1 MVEPSGSDLKGAGMA
16 ASNKSVGLQITLA
29 IFAMLAVIGWVAFY
43 MQFRELADNKARFDK
58 ATADKQVADKSAS
71 DFLDQITYFK
81 AAAGYNQPD
90 VGDPDQNAANTVI
103 GAIAIDVGKVNSA
116 HGPVPTSTLAA
127 TIEFLSQ
134 RVTDLTSQVGL
145 DSTQLATRNTE
156 LAALRGQYQ
165 QQVDQHQGARR
176 SAETDLA
183 NLRDTTK
190 EQLDARQKQIEDLAR
205 SLSDVQ
211 IEFDE
216 AQATWTAERKKYV
229 ADHEQLV
236 IQVDDLRNKLKD
248 ATRVSFERPDG
259 LVRWVDNTAG
269 LVWINLGSQ
278 DRLRLRTTFS
288 VYRKA
293 HHGVARGAEDIKGQI
308 EVTRI
313 VDNHTAEARILDHD
327 IYDPISR
334 NDPVYTPLWSP
345 GRTEI
350 FAVIGLVDLDQDGVL
365 DRDQFHDIVADAG
378 AKLNHEVLDDG
389 TRVRYEGFPDKFINW
404 TEDSPTLDSDTK
416 YLILADIPDPALALR
431 EEDKTVR
438 EMIAANLLA
447 MRNEA
452 RLKGI
457 EEIRLSDFLEHIGYR
472 PQRRLYVPG
481 LVDRPFNLRAGAAS
495 VGTNELVGD
504 RTAAGAVSGVYG
516 RSKRLKPQT
525 SAGQTSNLYRGGSAG
540 N

>member
-1 MVEPSGSDLKGAGMA
+1 MA

-71 DFLDQITYFK
+71 DFLDQITAFK
-81 AAAGYNQPD
+81 TAAGYNQPD
-90 VGDPDQNAANTVI
+90 VGDTEQNAANTVI
-103 GAIAIDVGKVNSA
+103 GAISVDVGKVNAA
-116 HGPVPTSTLAA
+116 HGPVPTPTLAA

-134 RVTDLTSQVGL
+134 RLTDVTSQEEQL
-145 DSTQLATRNTE
+145 QTQLATRNTE
-156 LAALRGQYQ
+156 LAGLRGQYQ
-165 QQVDQHQGARR
+165 LQVDQHQVARR
-176 SAETDLA
+176 SAETDIA
-183 NLRDTTK
+183 NLRDATK

-205 SLSDVQ
+205 NLNDVK

-216 AQATWTAERKKYV
+216 ATATWIAERKKYV
-229 ADHEQLV
+229 TDQEQLV
-236 IQVDDLRNKLKD
+236 IQVDDLRKKLKD

-259 LVRWVDNTAG
+259 LVRWVDSTAG
-269 LVWINLGSQ
+269 LVWINVGSQ

-313 VDNHTAEARILDHD
+313 IDNHTAEARILDHD

-345 GRTEI
+345 GRTES
-350 FAVIGLVDLDQDGVL
+350 FALVGIVDLDQDGVA
-365 DRDQFHDIVADAG
+365 DRDQFHGIVADAG
-378 AKLNHEVLDDG
+378 ARLNHEVLDDG

-404 TEDSPTLDSDTK
+404 SEGGPTLDSDTK

-431 EEDKTVR
+431 EEDKTIR
-438 EMIAANLLA
+438 ETISAHLLA
-447 MRNEA
+447 MQNEA

-495 VGTNELVGD
+495 VGTNEVVGD
-504 RTAAGAVSGVYG
+504 RSASGAVSGVFG
-516 RSKRLKPQT
+516 RSKKLKPQS
-525 SAGQTSNLYRGGSAG
+525 SAGQTSNLYRGGSG
-540 N
+540 SN

>member
-1 MVEPSGSDLKGAGMA
+1 MA
-16 ASNKSVGLQITLA
+16 ASNKSVSLQITLA

-71 DFLDQITYFK
+71 DCLDQITHFK
-81 AAAGYNQPD
+81 AAAGYNQPE

-103 GAIAIDVGKVNSA
+103 GAIAIDVGKVNGD
-116 HGPVPTSTLAA
+116 HGPVPTPTLAA

-134 RVTDLTSQVGL
+134 RVTDLTSQEAQL
-145 DSTQLATRNTE
+145 QTQLATRNTD
-156 LAALRGQYQ
+156 LAGLRGQYQ

-205 SLSDVQ
+205 NLSDVQ

-216 AQATWTAERKKYV
+216 ATATWIAERKKYV
-229 ADHEQLV
+229 ADGEQLV
-236 IQVDDLRNKLKD
+236 IQVDDLRKKLQD

-313 VDNHTAEARILDHD
+313 INNHTAEARILDHD

-334 NDPVYTPLWSP
+334 ADPVYTPLWSP
-345 GRTEI
+345 GRTES

-365 DRDQFHDIVADAG
+365 DRDQFHDIVTDAG

-431 EEDKTVR
+431 EEDKTIR
-438 EMIAANLLA
+438 EAISAHLLA

-495 VGTNELVGD
+495 VGTNEIIGD
-504 RTAAGAVSGVYG
+504 RRAAGTVSGVYG
-516 RSKRLKPQT
+516 RSKKLKPQT
-525 SAGQTSNLYRGGSAG
+525 SAGQTSNLYRGGSIG